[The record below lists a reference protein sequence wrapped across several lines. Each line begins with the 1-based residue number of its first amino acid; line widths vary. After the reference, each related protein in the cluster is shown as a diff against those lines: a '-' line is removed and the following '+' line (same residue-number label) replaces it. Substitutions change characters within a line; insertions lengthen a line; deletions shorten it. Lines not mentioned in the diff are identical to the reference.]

1 MKYQDIIEKM
11 TLEEKAAFLSG
22 KNEWQ
27 TWDFPRLAIPSIF
40 FSDGPCGVRKQV
52 GEGDHLGIHPSI
64 PATCF
69 PSAAAIANSWDE
81 KHWEKR
87 QKPRK

>member
-52 GEGDHLGIHPSI
+52 GEGDHTPPGNPSFHTGNLFSI
-64 PATCF
+64 CRG
-69 PSAAAIANSWDE
+69 DC
-81 KHWEKR
+81 
-87 QKPRK
+87 Q